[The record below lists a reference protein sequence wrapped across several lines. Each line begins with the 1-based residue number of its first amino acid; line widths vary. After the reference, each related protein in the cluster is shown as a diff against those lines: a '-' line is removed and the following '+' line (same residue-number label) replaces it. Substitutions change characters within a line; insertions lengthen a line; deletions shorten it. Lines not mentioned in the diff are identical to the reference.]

1 MENKFGTRIKELRDA
16 SGMTQTELA
25 ERIGVSKSVISAYE
39 KGIRNPS
46 HKVIQSVAEVFGT
59 SVLSFYE
66 KGHFQNQAVTIDITD
81 LTSEQQKII
90 FSLINQFKKD
100 NKENNKN
107 KG

>member
-1 MENKFGTRIKELRDA
+1 MGNKSGTRIKELRSA

-25 ERIGVSKSVISAYE
+25 ERIGVSKSVVSAYE

-46 HKVIQSVAEVFGT
+46 YKTIELLAEVFGV

-66 KGHFQNQAVTIDITD
+66 RGYFPNEAVTINITD

-100 NKENNKN
+100 NKENRK
-107 KG
+107 

>member
-1 MENKFGTRIKELRDA
+1 METNFGTKIKELRDA

-46 HKVIQSVAEVFGT
+46 HKVIQSIAEVFGI
-59 SVLSFYE
+59 SALSFYE
-66 KGHFQNQAVTIDITD
+66 RGYFKNQSVTIDITD
-81 LTSEQQKII
+81 LNSEQQKII

-100 NKENNKN
+100 NK
-107 KG
+107 